1 MTNIFGF
8 TLQELESFCKVNSI
22 EKYRAKQIIKWLY
35 QDQLEDFTA
44 MTNLPLNLRTK
55 LTELCVIDKPILKE
69 QLVSKDKKTIKFLFM
84 YSDGNT
90 VETVLMRQSYGNSVC
105 VSSQVGCGMNCTF
118 CASAVNGLTRN
129 LTVGE
134 LLAQVL
140 YINKLLQDNYAERI
154 NSIVIMGSGE
164 PMANYDNVLN
174 FIKLCHESYTLN
186 LSYRSITLSTA
197 GLIPYIEKLATEE
210 LPITLSI
217 SLHAPNDDIRT
228 MLMPINT
235 TYSIQP
241 LILAAKNYVAKT
253 NRRITFEYILIKD
266 LNDQINH
273 AKELAVLLRGILAN
287 VNIIPINP
295 VSEKGYQRP
304 ANQHIKLFVDTLEQN
319 HINVTVRREMGVDI
333 QAACGQLR
341 NKHLLK

>member
-1 MTNIFGF
+1 
-8 TLQELESFCKVNSI
+8 
-22 EKYRAKQIIKWLY
+22 
-35 QDQLEDFTA
+35 
-44 MTNLPLNLRTK
+44 
-55 LTELCVIDKPILKE
+55 
-69 QLVSKDKKTIKFLFM
+69 
-84 YSDGNT
+84 
-90 VETVLMRQSYGNSVC
+90 
-105 VSSQVGCGMNCTF
+105 
-118 CASAVNGLTRN
+118 
-129 LTVGE
+129 
-134 LLAQVL
+134 
-140 YINKLLQDNYAERI
+140 
-154 NSIVIMGSGE
+154 MGSGE

-241 LILAAKNYVAKT
+241 LILEAKNYVAKT

>member
-1 MTNIFGF
+1 
-8 TLQELESFCKVNSI
+8 
-22 EKYRAKQIIKWLY
+22 
-35 QDQLEDFTA
+35 
-44 MTNLPLNLRTK
+44 
-55 LTELCVIDKPILKE
+55 
-69 QLVSKDKKTIKFLFM
+69 M

-197 GLIPYIEKLATEE
+197 GLIVVGGFH
-210 LPITLSI
+210 SRRFFRM
-217 SLHAPNDDIRT
+217 LHQST
-228 MLMPINT
+228 
-235 TYSIQP
+235 
-241 LILAAKNYVAKT
+241 
-253 NRRITFEYILIKD
+253 
-266 LNDQINH
+266 
-273 AKELAVLLRGILAN
+273 
-287 VNIIPINP
+287 
-295 VSEKGYQRP
+295 
-304 ANQHIKLFVDTLEQN
+304 
-319 HINVTVRREMGVDI
+319 
-333 QAACGQLR
+333 
-341 NKHLLK
+341 